1 MSYAILATSYLA
13 ILATVSFLFW
23 LFWLLLQRRSWLTSL
38 GISVIVFYLTI
49 SATNYCFP
57 FWEIYLPQTGVSL
70 AFILLFIG
78 FPIAILNIIVLKKII
93 SSINQNR
100 KQKKEYIFMLIL
112 VALGFGFFGFGF
124 IHNGYQ
130 SIPINNLNLYLKQR
144 EYIVG
149 LIKARTLHGKRSCI
163 QYFQLDKE
171 ESKLYTCREDIELP
185 EKYKGLSRGGKVDL
199 IKTTEQLFIR
209 FTHSTYNFGDGSID
223 IVYSSLDNGLSKPRW
238 EINPPYG
245 GN

>member
-1 MSYAILATSYLA
+1 MSSAILATSYLA

-23 LFWLLLQRRSWLTSL
+23 LLWLLLQRRSWLSSL

-124 IHNGYQ
+124 IHNAYQ

-149 LIKARTLHGKRSCI
+149 LIKARTLHGERSCI
-163 QYFQLDKE
+163 QNFQLDKE
-171 ESKLYTCREDIELP
+171 KALYSCREDIELP
-185 EKYKGLSRGGKVDL
+185 EKYKGLSRGGKVYL
-199 IKTTEQLFIR
+199 TKTTEQLFIR

-245 GN
+245 GY

>member
-1 MSYAILATSYLA
+1 MSYLA
-13 ILATVSFLFW
+13 ILATVSVLFSLLATVSV
-23 LFWLLLQRRSWLTSL
+23 LFWLLLERCSWLTSRV
-38 GISVIVFYLTI
+38 ISVIVFYLTI

-57 FWEIYLPQTGVSL
+57 FWEIYLPQTGLSL

-130 SIPINNLNLYLKQR
+130 SIPINNLNLYLKHR

-185 EKYKGLSRGGKVDL
+185 EKYKGLSRGGKVYL
-199 IKTTEQLFIR
+199 TKTTEQLFIR